1 MPNRQLTSDELAHLF
16 TPLIAEVRS
25 RLLHLARS
33 DNDLH
38 WALRR
43 KLAKELIYDERS
55 SPGERRKLKRL
66 KCKEQDNKC
75 ALCKR
80 ELPPS
85 YNTLDRLEAMK
96 GYTSENTQL
105 ICQTCD
111 IETQKHRGYK

>member
-16 TPLIAEVRS
+16 TPLVKKVRTQ
-25 RLLHLARS
+25 LLRLAR
-33 DNDLH
+33 DDKDLH

-55 SPGERRKLKRL
+55 SPNERRRLKQLKR
-66 KCKEQDNKC
+66 KEQNNKC
-75 ALCKR
+75 AICKL

-96 GYTSENTQL
+96 GYTSENTRL

-111 IETQKHRGYK
+111 IETQQRRGYK